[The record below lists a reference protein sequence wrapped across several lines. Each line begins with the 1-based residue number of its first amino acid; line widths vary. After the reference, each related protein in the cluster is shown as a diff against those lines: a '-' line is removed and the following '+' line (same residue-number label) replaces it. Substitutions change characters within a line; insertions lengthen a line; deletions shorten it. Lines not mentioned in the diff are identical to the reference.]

1 MAQIGL
7 TEAAR
12 LTGRN
17 QTTIH
22 RAMKTG
28 RLSYTVDAA
37 GARQIDTAE
46 LDRVFG
52 ILTGS
57 GQNSFGSKEFSQGNG
72 ASLDASAHSMQSKIA
87 HEPESERVIA
97 AQAETIAQMDA
108 MIRDLRARLDHEAAE
123 RRQLSERLHGLLTVN
138 RDVVGENPPPA
149 AQNDSQTA
157 SHADGNGEN
166 SPLPNNAPSTSASSG
181 LAIPRRPWWRRW
193 FR

>member
-7 TEAAR
+7 SEAAR

-22 RAMKTG
+22 RAMKAG
-28 RLSYTVDAA
+28 RLSYTVSAA
-37 GARQIDTAE
+37 GERQIDTAE

-52 ILTGS
+52 IKASSETE
-57 GQNSFGSKEFSQGNG
+57 KVNG
-72 ASLDASAHSMQSKIA
+72 ASLDASAHGMQSHVT

-123 RRQLSERLHGLLTVN
+123 RRQLSERLHGLLTAP
-138 RDVVGENPPPA
+138 GSIMGNPIIRSEPGLSVTERKTPA
-149 AQNDSQTA
+149 
-157 SHADGNGEN
+157 
-166 SPLPNNAPSTSASSG
+166 PSASSG
-181 LAIPRRPWWRRW
+181 LAIPRPPWWRRW

>member
-108 MIRDLRARLDHEAAE
+108 MIRDLRARLDLEAAE
-123 RRQLSERLHGLLTVN
+123 RRQLSERLHGLLTAPGK
-138 RDVVGENPPPA
+138 VVETTGFSSPGSFETKQQPDEPKRRSDFAFPDPSPSA
-149 AQNDSQTA
+149 A
-157 SHADGNGEN
+157 
-166 SPLPNNAPSTSASSG
+166 SG
-181 LAIPRRPWWRRW
+181 LVIPRPPWWRRW